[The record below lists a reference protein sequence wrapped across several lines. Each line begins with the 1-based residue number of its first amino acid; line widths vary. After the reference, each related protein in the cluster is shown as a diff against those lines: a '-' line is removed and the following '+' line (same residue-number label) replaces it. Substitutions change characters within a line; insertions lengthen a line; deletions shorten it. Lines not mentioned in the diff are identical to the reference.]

1 MNAAQ
6 QSNRQ
11 KRSVSNSEKRTPERQ
26 DDDKEPA
33 NGSDCAED
41 PGCYDRDEN
50 WILGDR
56 MA

>member
-11 KRSVSNSEKRTPERQ
+11 KKSALNSEFKTPERE
-26 DDDKEPA
+26 DDEKGPY

-41 PGCYDRDEN
+41 PGCYDRDDG